1 MNCNQKQLNPL
12 ALKVIKKAIW
22 FTLSEHAFY
31 LYDRTE
37 AFIPVS
43 PPEIVNMN
51 KQRFCRDGSE

>member
-1 MNCNQKQLNPL
+1 MNCNKKQLNPL
-12 ALKVIKKAIW
+12 AVKVIKKAIW

-43 PPEIVNMN
+43 LL
-51 KQRFCRDGSE
+51 K